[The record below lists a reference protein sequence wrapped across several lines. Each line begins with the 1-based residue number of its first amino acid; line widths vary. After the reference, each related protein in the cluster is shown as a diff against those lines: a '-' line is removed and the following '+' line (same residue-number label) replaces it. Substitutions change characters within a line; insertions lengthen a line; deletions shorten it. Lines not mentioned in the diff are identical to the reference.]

1 MSKCKKYITF
11 VKNTRI
17 MSSKLLLPNK
27 FKIIGWCL
35 FIPATILGVILS
47 FTGFE
52 ANWIKTTVF
61 AFFSDE
67 IFGKSQSFSFIETN
81 ITNTVV
87 GALFILGAIFVG
99 FSKEKREDE
108 FIAKLRLSSLL
119 WAVWVNYILLLLAF
133 LFVYGTAFFTVM
145 IYNMFTVL
153 IIFIVRFNY
162 ILYKSTKMVSDEK

>member
-1 MSKCKKYITF
+1 
-11 VKNTRI
+11 

-35 FIPATILGVILS
+35 FIPAAILGVILS

-52 ANWIKTTVF
+52 SNWLPAKVF
-61 AFFSDE
+61 AIFSND
-67 IFGKSQSFSFIETN
+67 IFVNSRLFSFIETD
-81 ITNTVV
+81 ITTTVT
-87 GALFILGAIFVG
+87 GALFIVGAMFIG

-119 WAVWVNYILLLLAF
+119 WAVWVNYTLLFLAF
-133 LFVYGTAFFTVM
+133 VFVYGTAFLNVM

-153 IIFIVRFNY
+153 LIFIVRFNY
-162 ILYKSTKMVSDEK
+162 ILYKNSKTVPDEK